1 MVSKA
6 LLRFARSVVQN
17 VLSQLTQQMNIVQ
30 DQAYSP
36 MQQMVQEVVGGVWT
50 GRGAD
55 AFVGELND
63 LMMPRTNRI
72 AEEITTLNQNIV
84 YAVERIDEADN
95 EVQTAVNSLGDLFSN
110 IY

>member
-1 MVSKA
+1 MFNNP

-17 VLSQLTQQMNIVQ
+17 VLSQLTQQMNVVQ

-36 MQQMVQEVVGGVWT
+36 MQQMVQQVVGGVWV

-55 AFVGELND
+55 AFVEEING
-63 LMMPRTNRI
+63 LMMPRTNRVTENI
-72 AEEITTLNQNIV
+72 NTLNKNVMFAID
-84 YAVERIDEADN
+84 RIDQADD
-95 EVQTAVNSLGDLFSN
+95 EVQTAVNSLGDLFGN